1 MMNPAGFPH
10 FNGQSLLFCKPIYVG
25 VVRGVATWHGHMML
39 HVMVV
44 MYNNFEGTKL
54 ANLSYGA

>member
-10 FNGQSLLFCKPIYVG
+10 FNGQFCSF
-25 VVRGVATWHGHMML
+25 VAYSCGCGQGCGHMAWPYVDVACYGS
-39 HVMVV
+39 H
-44 MYNNFEGTKL
+44 FEGTKL